1 MSSAKSGNFVDGLQE
16 AIRQNP
22 VSAAL
27 VGVGLLWMFTGGN
40 RLTAAAAV
48 LGPAAKSVASG
59 ALSGVQHSVD
69 AVGSAGG
76 SVRAMGARASDS
88 VQETLSDAASI
99 VGNAASRAYE
109 SAKDGMSS
117 TLQSTSGNVPPG
129 ELLQAWDGAL
139 LQNSEAHIGAAAAS
153 TWRDGPRNR
162 SWNGGRVSDHAKGAG
177 LRRRGCRRGDSAG
190 KGYCIV
196 HGRKTLRRCLSN
208 IGRRQAGSSNPGA
221 HHTGCQRW
229 SSSDWRQGQVCR
241 KCCRR
246 EAALQLLELIVRS
259 PATPV
264 PRLR

>member
-1 MSSAKSGNFVDGLQE
+1 MSSATGNFVDGLQE

-139 LQNSEAHIGAAAAS
+139 LQNLKRTLERQPLLLGAMGLAIGAGMAAAFPTTQKEQDFAGEAAEGVIAQAKDIASSTAEKLSAAASRTLDAVKQEAATQGLTIQAAKDGAAAIGDKVKSVANAA
-153 TWRDGPRNR
+153 GAKPR
-162 SWNGGRVSDHAKGAG
+162 
-177 LRRRGCRRGDSAG
+177 
-190 KGYCIV
+190 
-196 HGRKTLRRCLSN
+196 SN
-208 IGRRQAGSSNPGA
+208 S
-221 HHTGCQRW
+221 
-229 SSSDWRQGQVCR
+229 
-241 KCCRR
+241 
-246 EAALQLLELIVRS
+246 
-259 PATPV
+259 
-264 PRLR
+264 